1 MYGSDPKTTPHF
13 TACQKY
19 GMLVLRPVD
28 SELMKYFR
36 LLQTYK
42 MDGAAIVSHDKV
54 TPNNLHHLN
63 ASFIV
68 NSNMSKT
75 LLIFC
80 DGTGMDG
87 NLSVHSKEMV
97 FCLSH
102 HLTG

>member
-19 GMLVLRPVD
+19 GMLVSRPVD

-36 LLQTYK
+36 LLQTYI
-42 MDGAAIVSHDKV
+42 MDGAAIVSRDKV
-54 TPNNLHHLN
+54 SPNNLHHLN

-68 NSNMSKT
+68 NSKMSKM

-87 NLSVHSKEMV
+87 NLSGHSKGMV
-97 FCLSH
+97 FCRSY
-102 HLTG
+102 HLMG